1 MEYLYMND
9 PENIMLSERN
19 QMQTVKCYT
28 IPFTLNVKSSQ
39 VYKNRKHI
47 SGFSGRK
54 EWRVTTNAYGVS
66 FVSEKMFWN

>member
-1 MEYLYMND
+1 MND

-47 SGFSGRK
+47 SGFQEGRN
-54 EWRVTTNAYGVS
+54 E
-66 FVSEKMFWN
+66 E